1 MKEQFQSQSPSL
13 EDCLKLLKGERDEQR
28 LAGLLLVTKFC
39 KGDDVGS
46 LRKVYDAVGVR
57 FLDRL
62 LRTGLGKGTN
72 SSSSVGVN
80 RDAYLQLSLVNQ
92 RCFYHRTRFELFS
105 SLTVL
110 AAFCRVPEIASSE
123 DMVAKI
129 PFIVEI
135 MSKEAGASVIE
146 ECFEFLY
153 LVTAATGDGVT
164 TLFECGGMRVLVSQM
179 STLPDGSHSMEV
191 AIKLVQLMLSKLSLE
206 IIMNDHL
213 SELSMMAVT
222 IARQFAMLH
231 NALKFESLHLL
242 SAILSSHYSAPLHA
256 ALRLMPDRIWSMY
269 MYVGIVAILQ
279 NRVAPAEKLQAL
291 ILAESMVSIM
301 GEEWLISKIELPD
314 IQDSIPV
321 DRCLLLVLES
331 SRVEIAVL
339 LNELAYLKY
348 EAPKNTSTTSENFVL
363 KQRNVAV
370 AFSLVE
376 KIIKLISNIG
386 ENEGDLINENTFTKV
401 INGLNETIGVVL
413 EYLQDAKEHGQTKG
427 NDLLASVRLVGSY
440 LAETPVACKEKVR
453 ELLQYMLM
461 IEGEDEPSPFYSIC
475 FLLPML
481 CQTTMEIEGCKALAS
496 SGGYKAVVECLIKLI
511 GPGCNEVEN
520 NSCIFLACDTI
531 LNLLLKKEQ
540 VQFPVDESMLHL
552 LKALAYRTDNTDD
565 TSVIM
570 MASSICA
577 LIFDMTSEEALVKN
591 PNFDNN
597 SLNSLSRLIARSLA
611 SWGQDKSDA
620 AKADMDLLEIV
631 TAGYSRWAHR
641 FPHIREAVER

>member
-1 MKEQFQSQSPSL
+1 MDLQTQPEQSQSHSHSPSL

-39 KGDDVGS
+39 KGDDVVS
-46 LRKVYDAVGVR
+46 LRKVHDAVGVR

-62 LRTGLGKGTN
+62 LRTGLGTGSN
-72 SSSSVGVN
+72 SNSVDSN
-80 RDAYLQLSLVNQ
+80 RDAYLQLSV
-92 RCFYHRTRFELFS
+92 
-105 SLTVL
+105 TVL

-135 MSKEAGASVIE
+135 MSKEPGASVIE

-153 LVTAATGDGVT
+153 LVTTASGDGVT
-164 TLFECGGMRVLVSQM
+164 TLYECGGMRVLVFQM
-179 STLPDGSHSMEV
+179 STLPDGSHPMEV
-191 AIKLVQLMLSKLSLE
+191 AIKLVQLILSKLSLE

-213 SELSMMAVT
+213 SELSMMVVT
-222 IARQFAMLH
+222 IARQFAILH
-231 NALKFESLHLL
+231 SALKFDSLHLL
-242 SAILSSHYSAPLHA
+242 VAIISSHYSALFHDPLRV
-256 ALRLMPDRIWSMY
+256 LPERNWSMY
-269 MYVGIVAILQ
+269 MHVGIVAILQ

-301 GEEWLISKIELPD
+301 GEEWLITKIELPD
-314 IQDSIPV
+314 IQDSIPA

-331 SRVEIAVL
+331 ARVEIAVL

-348 EAPKNTSTTSENFVL
+348 EAPKNTSTTSESFLL
-363 KQRNVAV
+363 KQRNLAV

-386 ENEGDLINENTFTKV
+386 ENQGDSINENTFTKV
-401 INGLNETIGVVL
+401 INGLDETIGVVL
-413 EYLQDAKEHGQTKG
+413 EYLQDAKEHGQKKG

-453 ELLQYMLM
+453 ELLQYMLLV
-461 IEGEDEPSPFYSIC
+461 EGEDEPSPFYSIC

-481 CQTTMEIEGCKALAS
+481 CQTTMNIEGCKALVS
-496 SGGYKAVVECLIKLI
+496 YGVYKAVVECLIKLI
-511 GPGCNEVEN
+511 GPGCNVVEN
-520 NSCIFLACDTI
+520 NDCIFLACDTI

-540 VQFPVDESMLHL
+540 VQFPVDDSTLHL
-552 LKALAYRTDNTDD
+552 LKALAYWTDNTND
-565 TSVIM
+565 TSIIV

-597 SLNSLSRLIARSLA
+597 SLNRLSKLIATSLA
-611 SWGQDKSDA
+611 SRGQDKSDA
-620 AKADMDLLEIV
+620 AKADTDLLEIV
-631 TAGYSRWAHR
+631 MAGYSRWAHR
-641 FPHIREAVER
+641 FPCIRERVER

>member
-1 MKEQFQSQSPSL
+1 M
-13 EDCLKLLKGERDEQR
+13 LKGERDEQR

-72 SSSSVGVN
+72 SSSSAGVN
-80 RDAYLQLSLVNQ
+80 RDAYLHS
-92 RCFYHRTRFELFS
+92 YHL
-105 SLTVL
+105 LTKDV
-110 AAFCRVPEIASSE
+110 
-123 DMVAKI
+123 
-129 PFIVEI
+129 FII
-135 MSKEAGASVIE
+135 GPEAGASVIE

-179 STLPDGSHSMEV
+179 STLPDGANSEPCEHCSHSMEV

-269 MYVGIVAILQ
+269 IYVGIVAILQ
-279 NRVAPAEKLQAL
+279 NRVGILKLFLFNFWSFKCAAPAEKLQAL

-611 SWGQDKSDA
+611 SWGQVKYMYFVDKSDA